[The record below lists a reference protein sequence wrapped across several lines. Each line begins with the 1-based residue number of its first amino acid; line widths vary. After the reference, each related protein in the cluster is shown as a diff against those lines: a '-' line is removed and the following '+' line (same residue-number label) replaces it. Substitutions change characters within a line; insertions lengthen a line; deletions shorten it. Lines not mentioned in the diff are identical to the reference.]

1 MNPMVSVIVPV
12 YNAQAA
18 LRRCVES
25 VLNQAYTDFELLLI
39 DDGSQDDSGAICE
52 EYAGKDS
59 RVTVIHKENT
69 GVSDSR
75 NLGLSRAQGRYI
87 QFLDSDDWITPDAT
101 SLMVREAEESGCDM
115 VISDFYRVVGER
127 VSHKGDIDKDGL
139 LTLEEFAGFMM
150 ENPADFYYGVLWNKL
165 FKRELI
171 ERYQL
176 RMDKSISWCEDFMF
190 NLEYLRHASSIY
202 VLRVPVYYYVKTKG
216 SLVSQGLSLTR
227 TIKMKTM
234 VFAYYHDFYKSVLTE
249 EDYEKNRL
257 SVYRFLVDAAGDGAV
272 PPPLFSGTH
281 WLGEERSQ
289 VSHDALDEDGILM
302 DVYRNRKLLEHYL
315 DPVMI
320 KYSLNLP
327 EVELL
332 LYLRQE
338 PRIRSLKELAD
349 ITNMSRRRLTLCIKR
364 LSSREFIRVENQV
377 EMILLPATEPVF
389 SDLGK
394 AQQDY
399 EMARYAGFSE
409 EELIQ
414 YARLS
419 HRIQENIRYVLK
431 KEDVKATAR
440 RKKPAERK
448 SYLP

>member
-1 MNPMVSVIVPV
+1 MNPTVSIIVPV
-12 YNAQAA
+12 YNAEAG

-25 VLNQAYTDFELLLI
+25 VLSQAYTDFELLLI
-39 DDGSQDDSGAICE
+39 DDGSQDASGEICD
-52 EYAGKDS
+52 EYAGKDP

-75 NLGLSRAQGRYI
+75 NIGIARAAGRYI

-127 VSHKGDIDKDGL
+127 VSHKGDIDRDGL

-165 FKRELI
+165 FKREMI
-171 ERYQL
+171 RRYDL
-176 RMDKSISWCEDFMF
+176 KMDQSISWCEDFMF

-216 SLVSQGLSLTR
+216 SLVNQGLSLTR
-227 TIKMKTM
+227 TIKMKGM

-272 PPPLFSGTH
+272 SPSLFAKTH
-281 WLGEERSQ
+281 WLGDERSS

-315 DPVMI
+315 DPVLI
-320 KYSLNLP
+320 RYSLSLA
-327 EVELL
+327 EAELL
-332 LYLRQE
+332 FYLQQE
-338 PRIRSLKELAD
+338 LRIDSLKELAD
-349 ITNMSRRRLTLCIKR
+349 ITNIPRRQLTAALKR
-364 LSSREFIRVENQV
+364 LAARELIQVENQV
-377 EMILLPATEPVF
+377 KISLLPASEPVIA
-389 SDLGK
+389 DLGK

-399 EMARYAGFSE
+399 EVARYAGFSE

-414 YARLS
+414 YTHLS
-419 HRIQENIRYVLK
+419 RRIQDNIRYVLK
-431 KEDVKATAR
+431 KEDVKVTAR

-448 SYLP
+448 KAGL